1 MIRAVLFDMD
11 GVLVDSEDI
20 SIRIGIEYFA
30 SKGLA
35 LVKEDF
41 SGHLGTGEK
50 DFFGGPASDKG
61 FSAWSQDEASSF
73 FRSRYPVLTRDR
85 GMALPGAVDTVRACA
100 AAGIL
105 TAVCSSAPLWKVEA
119 NISSL
124 GLDVRDFD
132 LVASFADIRRNKP
145 YPDIYRLAL
154 ARLGVDP
161 WDAVVFEDS
170 PGGIAAGR
178 AAGCRTVGLE
188 TTVDGDAM
196 AAAGAGAVIGDLSVI
211 GSFSDPAGLEE
222 RLFPSLRS
230 EVVYG
235 ANVVSCDGVPAGDLL
250 VGKALE
256 KAAEARLNAYAPY
269 SGFKVGAAVISAAT
283 KRIYAG
289 CNVENSSYG
298 ATICAERNAILS
310 AVAEE
315 GVFGIDVL
323 AVVSDDNP
331 PAPPCAL
338 CLQVAAEFAN
348 PGTRVVLGDLKG
360 NKTVHLFKD
369 LLPKP
374 FIFPTMRK

>member
-11 GVLVDSEDI
+11 GVLVDSEDV
-20 SIRIGIEYFA
+20 SIKIGIEYFA
-30 SKGLA
+30 SKGLD
-35 LVKEDF
+35 LGKDDF

-61 FSAWSQDEASSF
+61 FSSWSLDEASSF
-73 FRSRYPVLTRDR
+73 FRSRYPELTRDR
-85 GMALPGAVDTVRACA
+85 SMALAGAVETVRACA
-100 AAGIL
+100 DAKIL

-124 GLDVRDFD
+124 GLETGDFD
-132 LVASFADIRRNKP
+132 LVVSFADIRRNKP
-145 YPDIYRLAL
+145 YPDIYRLAV
-154 ARLGVDP
+154 AKLGVDP

-170 PGGIAAGR
+170 PGGLASGK

-188 TTVDGDAM
+188 TTVDRKTM
-196 AAAGAGAVIGDLSVI
+196 AGAGADAVIADLSAI
-211 GSFSDPAGLEE
+211 GCFSSPDELEE
-222 RLFPSLRS
+222 RLFPSLQGK
-230 EVVYG
+230 VVYG
-235 ANVVSCDGVPAGDLL
+235 ANVVDCDGAGAGDLL
-250 VGKALE
+250 VEKALE
-256 KAAEARLNAYAPY
+256 RAAEARKNAYAPY
-269 SGFKVGAAVISAAT
+269 SGFKVGAAVVSAAT
-283 KRIYAG
+283 KKIYAG

-323 AVVSDDNP
+323 VVVSDDSP

-348 PGTRVVLGDLKG
+348 PDTRVVLSSIEG
-360 NKTVHLFKD
+360 NKTVYLFKD